1 MTKQEL
7 LSNPVFQKA
16 RDDAFIYFVAK
27 CHSIYRAR
35 AVYFTAPKREYQTK
49 DRLRLGTYGPLIT
62 KGRLMAN
69 QSFRH
74 TMPHKTICVMFPD
87 YRYDLGDCNVE
98 TDSNG
103 DIVITEK

>member
-35 AVYFTAPKREYQTK
+35 VVYFTAPKREFQTK
-49 DRLRLGTYGPLIT
+49 DRLRLGTIGPAIT

-69 QSFRH
+69 LSFRH

-87 YRYDLGDCNVE
+87 YWYDLGDCNVE

>member
-16 RDDAFIYFVAK
+16 IDDAFIYFVAK
-27 CHSIYRAR
+27 RHSIYRAR
-35 AVYFTAPKREYQTK
+35 AVYFTAPKREFQTR
-49 DRLRLGTYGPLIT
+49 DRICLGTYGPSIT

-69 QSFRH
+69 LSFRH
-74 TMPHKTICVMFPD
+74 AMPHKTICVMFPD
-87 YRYDLGDCNVE
+87 YWYDLGDCNVE